1 MSSGLRI
8 CDMNDA
14 GSWSALCFLICHL
27 IVTCKS
33 GVRNLAM
40 DNVRMWNRVPSIVR
54 HLISKE
60 DQNK

>member
-1 MSSGLRI
+1 
-8 CDMNDA
+8 
-14 GSWSALCFLICHL
+14 
-27 IVTCKS
+27 
-33 GVRNLAM
+33 M